1 VTARRPYETTLTGE
15 HVRLDPVRA
24 EDAAG
29 LLAALSDPAVWT
41 WLSAPPPADAETM
54 RGYVDDAIADRESGA
69 RFTWV
74 VRLLDGTVVGWS
86 SYGDIEPD
94 HGRIEI
100 GWTAYGMPWQRT
112 AVNTETKLLLLG
124 HAFDDLGY
132 QRVAFKT
139 DGRNER
145 SQTAIAR
152 IGAVREGVLRSHVRR
167 PDGTMRDSVYFSV
180 LAPEWP
186 DVRARLRERLARG

>member
-1 VTARRPYETTLTGE
+1 MTARRPYETTLTGAY
-15 HVRLDPVRA
+15 VRLDPLRRDDA
-24 EDAAG
+24 EG
-29 LLAALSDPAVWT
+29 LFAALSDPEVWT
-41 WLSAPPPADAETM
+41 WLASAPPPDVATM
-54 RGYVDDAIADRESGA
+54 QRYVDASIADREAGA

-74 VRLLDGTVVGWS
+74 VRVLDGPIAGWT

-100 GWTAYGMPWQRT
+100 GWTAYGPAWQRT

-132 QRVAFKT
+132 QRVALKT

-145 SQTAIAR
+145 SQAAIAR
-152 IGAVREGVLRSHVRR
+152 IGAVREGVLRRHVRR
-167 PDGTMRDSVYFSV
+167 PDGTMRDSVYYSV
-180 LAPEWP
+180 LAEEWP
-186 DVRARLRERLARG
+186 QVRARLEERLARG